1 MWYHSPVPLAAVCR
15 SFAEPLSVEEVRLEP
30 PGPGEVRVRIRA
42 CAVCHSDVAYA
53 AGAWGGELPAVYG
66 HEACGEVIEVGA
78 GVSSPRPGERVV
90 VSLIRS
96 CGACPRCRGGAPA
109 LCEATFPLDERS
121 PIVLADGT
129 RAVQGMRCGTF
140 ADEAVVHASQAV
152 AIPDGVPDTSA
163 CLIACAVMTG
173 VGAVVHDAAVSAGQS
188 VVVIGVGG
196 VGLNAVQAAADAG
209 ADVTAVDVS
218 AAKLATARALGAART
233 IDASATDAVA
243 EVRAATGGAGADV
256 AVVTAG
262 SAAAV
267 DQGLA
272 CVRRGGTLVCVGM
285 PPSGQAAMFDPGA
298 LAHDGKRIVGSK
310 LGSSQP
316 AADVPRIAALYAEGR
331 LRLDE
336 LVTATYPLEHINDA
350 IGSMR
355 RGEAIRNVIVP

>member
-1 MWYHSPVPLAAVCR
+1 MPRAAVCR
-15 SFAEPLSVEEVRLEP
+15 SFAAPLAIEDVRLEP

-66 HEACGEVIEVGA
+66 HEACGEVVEAGA
-78 GVSSPRPGERVV
+78 GVAGPRVGERVV

-96 CGACPRCRGGAPA
+96 CGACARCREGAPA
-109 LCEATFPLDERS
+109 LCDVVFPLDERS

-140 ADEAVVHASQAV
+140 AEEAVVHASQAV
-152 AIPDGVPDTSA
+152 AIADDVPDASA

-173 VGAVVHDAAVSAGQS
+173 AGAAIHDAGVAPGGSL
-188 VVVIGVGG
+188 VVIGAGG

-209 ADVTAVDVS
+209 ARVTAVDVS
-218 AAKLATARALGAART
+218 AAKLDAARMLGAAET
-233 IDASATDAVA
+233 IDASAGDTV
-243 EVRAATGGAGADV
+243 ERVRAATGGAGADAV
-256 AVVTAG
+256 VVTAG

-272 CVRRGGTLVCVGM
+272 CLRRGGTLVCVGM
-285 PPSGQAAMFDPGA
+285 PPTGQAATFDPGA

-310 LGSSQP
+310 LGSSRP
-316 AADVPRIAALYAEGR
+316 AQDVPRIAALYAQGR
-331 LRLDE
+331 MRLDE
-336 LVTATYPLEHINDA
+336 LVTATYPLERINEAMD
-350 IGSMR
+350 SMR

>member
-1 MWYHSPVPLAAVCR
+1 MPRAAVCR
-15 SFAEPLSVEEVRLEP
+15 SFSDPLSVEDVRLEP

-66 HEACGEVIEVGA
+66 HEACGEVVETGA
-78 GVSSPRPGERVV
+78 GVASPRIGERVV

-96 CGACPRCRGGAPA
+96 CGACARCREGSPA

-140 ADEAVVHASQAV
+140 AEEAVVHASQAIAV
-152 AIPDGVPDTSA
+152 PADVPDTSA

-173 VGAVVHDAAVSAGQS
+173 VGAVVHDAAVAGGQS
-188 VVVIGVGG
+188 VVVVGAGG

-209 ADVTAVDVS
+209 ARVTAVDVS
-218 AAKLATARALGAART
+218 AAKLATALALGAAEA
-233 IDASATDAVA
+233 IDASAGDTVA
-243 EVRAATGGAGADV
+243 RVRAATGGAGADTV
-256 AVVTAG
+256 VVTAG

-267 DQGLA
+267 DDGLA
-272 CVRRGGTLVCVGM
+272 CLRRGGTLVCVGM
-285 PPSGQAAMFDPGA
+285 PPTGQAASFDPGA

-310 LGSSQP
+310 LGSSRP
-316 AADVPRIAALYAEGR
+316 DRDVPRIAALYAQGR
-331 LRLDE
+331 LHLDE
-336 LVTATYPLEHINDA
+336 LVTATYPLERINEA
-350 IGSMR
+350 IESMR
-355 RGEAIRNVIVP
+355 RGDAIRNVIVP